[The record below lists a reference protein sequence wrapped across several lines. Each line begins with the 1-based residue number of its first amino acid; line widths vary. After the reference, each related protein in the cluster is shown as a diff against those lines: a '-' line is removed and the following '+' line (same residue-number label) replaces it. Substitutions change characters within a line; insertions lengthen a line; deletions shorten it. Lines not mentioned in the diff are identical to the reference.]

1 MKIKEP
7 VIVID
12 SAQALLWQ
20 YNQAARLESL
30 VLQKQKW
37 IDENVTI
44 SIQEWYNFVF
54 NLEAA
59 HEIGLYVWSII
70 LNLPLYST
78 LTPSPSG
85 YPAFGFSAFAFNF
98 FGDPSDPTPAGSNFA
113 VGSGGAISG
122 LTIKEQRQL
131 LQMRYFQLITNG
143 SVTEINRALAWVFG
157 EGAAYVI
164 DNLDMTMT
172 YLFNNNPSPSLINAM
187 EQLDVLPRPAAVE
200 LDIIIG
206 FTYSFGFANFGTNFL
221 PPSNFAR
228 I

>member
-1 MKIKEP
+1 VKIKQTVYE
-7 VIVID
+7 ID

-30 VLQKQKW
+30 VLQKQLW
-37 IDENVTI
+37 IDANVST
-44 SIQEWYNFVF
+44 SIDAWQKFVF
-54 NLEAA
+54 DLETATA
-59 HEIGLYVWSII
+59 EGLYVWSII

-78 LTPSPSG
+78 LAPSPAG

-122 LTIKEQRQL
+122 LTIEEQRQL

-157 EGAAYVI
+157 EGSAHVL

-172 YLFNNNPSPSLINAM
+172 YIFNNNPSPSLINALQ
-187 EQLDVLPRPAAVE
+187 QLDVLPRPAAVE
-200 LDIIIG
+200 LNIILG
-206 FTYSFGFANFGTNFL
+206 LTYSFGFADYGKNFF
-221 PPSNFAR
+221 PPSNFER